1 MHMTSFF
8 ENYTHGLTSWVLY
21 NTPMRRS
28 PFSILF
34 FLFSALLTSCAPVAS
49 PGALFFY
56 IRQGDAPTLVLLRD
70 PDSHSPVG
78 EIPLASPPDCS
89 FWSLSPAPTGPLA
102 ALEWQCPSG
111 PLTQVV
117 DTSPLPAVAV
127 QGLGSQKIVSL
138 LDDPSIDTHFL
149 AWSPDGRSVYLKAGA
164 LSNPQIL
171 RVDAISRQVT
181 VLPIP
186 ANTYSL
192 AVSPADGTIVW
203 ALTGGIGSGSQV
215 WGSDAQSANSQIVLS
230 DPANIIGLMRYA
242 PDGRHIAAIRL
253 PDDQS
258 ALPPGELWLADSD
271 GKHAHF
277 AATADAGRGMFPVWS
292 PNGEKIAFIGRT
304 HPRDPASINLSVL
317 TLFNLQLSTLNL
329 KPEAPPTWSPDGS
342 RLYFTLASDG
352 KMEVWSYEI
361 STGKTEKLFENACCV
376 GWTEAGKR

>member
-1 MHMTSFF
+1 
-8 ENYTHGLTSWVLY
+8 LRIACL
-21 NTPMRRS
+21 
-28 PFSILF
+28 L
-34 FLFSALLTSCAPVAS
+34 LLLTSCEIPGIGGAPASS

-70 PDSHSPVG
+70 PDSHSPMG
-78 EIPLASPPDCS
+78 EMPLASPPDCS

-111 PLTQVV
+111 PLTQIV
-117 DTSPLPAVAV
+117 DLD
-127 QGLGSQKIVSL
+127 GRKISSL

-149 AWSPDGRSVYLKAGA
+149 AWSPDGKSVYLKAGA

-215 WGSDAQSANSQIVLS
+215 WGSDAQSANSQLVLT

-304 HPRDPASINLSVL
+304 HPRDPASINLSIL
-317 TLFNLQLSTLNL
+317 TLSDLNLLTFNLQ
-329 KPEAPPTWSPDGS
+329 PVFPPIWSPDGS

-352 KMEVWSYEI
+352 KMDVWSYEI

-376 GWTEAGKR
+376 GWTEAGKK